1 MKSLYIIYFIII
13 IIIATI
19 VAKHRKTIIQTV
31 NSSFLLKVALVKW
44 RCGHTF
50 TSIWAANTSSTSLN
64 VPHARAPVTSQQS
77 GSAAVNGSEARAR
90 RDHSPLLVINVNNV
104 ISRVT
109 HVPGDDDGRR
119 SSRGAEREPRFRCTA
134 VIEIRGS
141 FDATEQKG
149 DEHTAQRIA
158 PLRLPPPPLPSLR
171 FVDKCLS
178 AARRELGPWWD
189 SFRSDLPPIVN
200 PSGGKEWSQTTV
212 N

>member
-1 MKSLYIIYFIII
+1 M
-13 IIIATI
+13 
-19 VAKHRKTIIQTV
+19 
-31 NSSFLLKVALVKW
+31 KW

-158 PLRLPPPPLPSLR
+158 PPASLLLRSPPFGLWTSVYPLRGESSVR
-171 FVDKCLS
+171 D
-178 AARRELGPWWD
+178 G
-189 SFRSDLPPIVN
+189 I
-200 PSGGKEWSQTTV
+200 PSGATCRLSLTPLEVRSEAKRRLTNKRDPVGCRTGAAYTRSAPF
-212 N
+212 

>member
-1 MKSLYIIYFIII
+1 MKSLYIIYFII

-158 PLRLPPPPLPSLR
+158 PLRLPPSSAPLPSVCGQVFIRCEARARSVMGFLQER
-171 FVDKCLS
+171 P
-178 AARRELGPWWD
+178 AAYR
-189 SFRSDLPPIVN
+189 
-200 PSGGKEWSQTTV
+200 
-212 N
+212 